1 MASTADGQTSAWG
14 TDGPISMP
22 VPPAADVGD
31 LVSFGGFAFC
41 PAGLVH
47 ELTEVDREE
56 IYADAYAPPGGV
68 DG

>member
-1 MASTADGQTSAWG
+1 MPNSADEQSSVWG

-22 VPPAADVGD
+22 IPRAADSGD
-31 LVSFGGFAFC
+31 LVPFGGFAFS

-56 IYADAYAPPGGV
+56 IYSDAYAPPGGV